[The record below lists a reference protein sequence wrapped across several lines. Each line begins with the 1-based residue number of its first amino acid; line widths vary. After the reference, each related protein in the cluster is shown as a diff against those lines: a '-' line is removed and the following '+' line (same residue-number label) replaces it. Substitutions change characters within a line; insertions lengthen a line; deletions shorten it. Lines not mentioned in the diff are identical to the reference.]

1 MRAKEKPPV
10 HSLVSMTLLLLVSL
24 LASTAASSRSDI
36 DWDTYWP
43 DDDDKIIDAINEGKL
58 HFLDKPPDNPVHHHH
73 NKITVLKSS
82 INTGWIKLQQCHDNL
97 DIFPRVQI
105 VYKQGK
111 IRNLRITEHN
121 NIGEARV
128 EGNTVQLTDVKKDA
142 RLCIEAESRALIAQE
157 DGSFVMRNG
166 PFMRK
171 FLDGYFPMRV
181 SIDINLPAN
190 LSFVAIEPVE
200 QKGFTV
206 TRNKQRLQLDTW
218 FEGKLMTQIRFELV
232 PETTILTK
240 KQGSKAGLQS
250 PLALDES

>member
-1 MRAKEKPPV
+1 MCAKEKPPV
-10 HSLVSMTLLLLVSL
+10 HLLVSMTLLLLVSL
-24 LASTAASSRSDI
+24 FASAVASSRADI
-36 DWDTYWP
+36 DWETYWP
-43 DDDDKIIDAINEGKL
+43 GDDDEVIDAINEGEL
-58 HFLDKPPDNPVHHHH
+58 NFLDKPTDKPVHHHH

-82 INTGWIKLQQCHDNL
+82 IKTGWIKLQQCHDNL

-128 EGNTVQLTDVKKDA
+128 EGHTVQLTDVKKHA
-142 RLCIEAESRALIAQE
+142 RLCIEAESRALIAQD
-157 DGSFVMRNG
+157 DGSFVMQNG

-181 SIDINLPAN
+181 SIDIQLPAN

-206 TRNKQRLQLDTW
+206 TRGKQRLQLDTW
-218 FEGKLMTQIRFELV
+218 FEGRLMTQIRFELV
-232 PETTILTK
+232 PETTILTTRK
-240 KQGSKAGLQS
+240 ESEPALQS
-250 PLALDES
+250 PLAL